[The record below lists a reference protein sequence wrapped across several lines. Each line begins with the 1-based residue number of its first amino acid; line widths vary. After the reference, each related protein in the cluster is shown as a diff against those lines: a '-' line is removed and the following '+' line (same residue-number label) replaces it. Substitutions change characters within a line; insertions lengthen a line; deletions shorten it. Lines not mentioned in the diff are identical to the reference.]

1 MLISSYKNVHDKQD
15 IDIEIDSFLEGVQS
29 GRWQDIALEVR
40 NAPTKEIRDLK
51 KKTAPLVTPSGSFSE
66 RKVDS
71 LRKHSGFIAIDID
84 NLDDP
89 AAVKE
94 RIGANPY
101 FYSAFI
107 SISGNGLCLII
118 KIDGTRHLD
127 AFNGIA
133 AYLYN
138 EYQLIVDQSGKD
150 VSRARFVSYDPALI
164 LNTKSATFKKYLP
177 KKKEPK
183 HPKVMF
189 IKTDFD
195 AMIKQMDDKGLNLCE
210 DYSDWVRICYAL
222 VSEMQEEG
230 RDHFHTLSSHSSK
243 YNSLDCDSQFDACL
257 KNHNETKAK
266 KSSIGTIYFHAKQNG
281 IDVYSEHTKAI
292 ARYATSQ
299 KAAGLSKE
307 AIIETLEKQGGYSPE
322 DSKEIV
328 EQIVSKDIKFKSD
341 SVSTD
346 IAAFVNTYDLRK
358 NSITRNIELSGRP
371 IDDSDINS
379 IFLDSKA
386 VFKESSKDLVTSILF
401 SNRISTYNP
410 LHEFFEQDL
419 FQPINYKYPN
429 LDLLIRS
436 VKSDTPNYDMYIT
449 RWLISA
455 VASAYGI
462 HSPLVLIFSGQKQ
475 GTGKT
480 HWFRYLLPKEL
491 RYLFAESKMDAGKD
505 DEILMC
511 KKWFILD
518 DEYGGK
524 SKKEDK
530 RLKEL
535 TSKEFIN
542 VREPYGRVSLDLR
555 RLSVFCG
562 TTNETQILNDSTG
575 NRRQIPIHILD
586 IDHDLYNQCDKAALW
601 RELYFMF
608 QDGVQYTILKED
620 IEKLN
625 AATEMFKLSTPE
637 EDLIHKKLQPGTTSG
652 EWMSLTE
659 IQQYLMLETKF
670 NYLNTHRIGTM
681 LSLLGFVK
689 DRKTMGGSK
698 ITMYYVYKN
707 EIYVD
712 NPGHPYNF

>member
-1 MLISSYKNVHDKQD
+1 MLISHYKNIHDSQD
-15 IDIEIDSFLEGVQS
+15 TDIELASFLEGVQS
-29 GRWQDIALEVR
+29 GKWQDIVFDVR
-40 NAPTKEIRDLK
+40 NAPTKEIKDLK
-51 KKTAPLVTPSGSFSE
+51 KKSAPLVTISGSFSA
-66 RKVDS
+66 RKDDA
-71 LRKHSGFIAIDID
+71 LRQHSGFIAIDID
-84 NLDDP
+84 NLEDAQATKD
-89 AAVKE
+89 
-94 RIGANPY
+94 RIGADPY
-101 FYSAFI
+101 IYACFL
-107 SISGNGLCLII
+107 SIGGNGLCLIV

-138 EYQLIVDQSGKD
+138 EYQIIVDQSGKN
-150 VSRARFVSYDPALI
+150 VSRARFVSYDPFMLM
-164 LNTKSATFKKYLP
+164 NTKSAIFKKYLP
-177 KKKEPK
+177 KKKEQK
-183 HPKVMF
+183 YPKVMV

-195 AMIKQMDDKGLNLCE
+195 AMIKQMDEKGINLCE

-222 VSEMQEEG
+222 IQEFQEQG

-266 KSSIGTIYFHAKQNG
+266 KSSIGTIYYHAKQNG
-281 IDVYSEHTKAI
+281 IDIYSEHTKAI
-292 ARYATSQ
+292 ARFTTSQ
-299 KAAGLSKE
+299 KAAGLSADSIVKS
-307 AIIETLEKQGGYSPE
+307 LEVSGYTPE
-322 DSKEIV
+322 ESKEIV

-341 SVSTD
+341 SISTD
-346 IAAFVNTYDLRK
+346 IAAFVNTYDLRR
-358 NSITRNIELSGRP
+358 NLITRNIELNGKP
-371 IDDSDINS
+371 IDDNDINS

-401 SNRISTYNP
+401 SNRINTYNP

-419 FQPINYKYPN
+419 FQPLNLVYPN
-429 LDLLIRS
+429 IDLLIRS

-449 RWLISA
+449 RWLLSA

-462 HSPLVLIFSGQKQ
+462 HSPLVLIFCGEKQ

-542 VREPYGRVSLDLR
+542 VREPYGRVSLDIR
-555 RLSVFCG
+555 RLAVFCG
-562 TTNETQILNDSTG
+562 TSNETQLLNDPTG
-575 NRRQIPIHILD
+575 NRRQIPLHILD
-586 IDHDLYNQCDKAALW
+586 IDHELYNQCDKAQLW
-601 RELYFMF
+601 RELFHMF
-608 QDGVQYTILKED
+608 QAGCEYTILKED
-620 IEKLN
+620 IIKLN
-625 AATEMFKLSTPE
+625 QATEMFKLSTPE
-637 EDLIHKKLQPGTTSG
+637 DDLINKKLSPTSETSIG
-652 EWMSLTE
+652 EWMSLTD

-670 NYLNTHRIGTM
+670 NYLNTQRIGSILTT
-681 LSLLGFVK
+681 LGFIKERRGKRGQLV
-689 DRKTMGGSK
+689 M
-698 ITMYYVYKN
+698 MYNIFKN
-707 EIYVD
+707 FE
-712 NPGHPYNF
+712 

>member
-1 MLISSYKNVHDKQD
+1 MLISSYKNIHDSQD
-15 IDIEIDSFLEGVQS
+15 TDIELASFLEGVQS
-29 GRWQDIALEVR
+29 GKWQDIVFDVR
-40 NAPTKEIRDLK
+40 NAPTKEIKDLK
-51 KKTAPLVTPSGSFSE
+51 KKTASLVTISGSFSA
-66 RKVDS
+66 RKDDAI
-71 LRKHSGFIAIDID
+71 RQHSNLIAIDID
-84 NLDDP
+84 NLEDAQSTKD
-89 AAVKE
+89 
-94 RIGANPY
+94 RIGADPY
-101 FYSAFI
+101 LYAAFL
-107 SISGNGLCLII
+107 SIGGNGLCLII

-138 EYQLIVDQSGKD
+138 EYQLIVDQSGKN
-150 VSRARFVSYDPALI
+150 VSRARFVSYDPFML
-164 LNTKSATFKKYLP
+164 LNTKSATFKKYLA
-177 KKKEPK
+177 KKKEVK
-183 HPKVMF
+183 HPKVMV

-195 AMIKQMDDKGLNLCE
+195 AMIKQMDEKGINLCE

-222 VSEMQEEG
+222 VQEFQEQG
-230 RDHFHTLSSHSSK
+230 REYFHTLSSHSSK
-243 YNSLDCDSQFDACL
+243 YNSLDCDSQFTACL
-257 KNHNETKAK
+257 KNHSETKSK
-266 KSSIGTIYFHAKQNG
+266 KSTIGTIYFHAKQNG
-281 IDVYSEHTKAI
+281 IDIYSEHTKAI
-292 ARYATSQ
+292 ARFTTSQ

-307 AIIETLEKQGGYSPE
+307 AIIETLEKQGGFSAE

-346 IAAFVNTYDLRK
+346 IAAFINTFDLRR
-358 NSITRNIELSGRP
+358 NLITRNIELNGKP
-371 IDDSDINS
+371 IDDNDINS

-401 SNRISTYNP
+401 SNRIHTYNP
-410 LHEFFEQDL
+410 LHEFFEQEL
-419 FQPINYKYPN
+419 FQPTNFQYPN
-429 LDLLIRS
+429 LQLLLAS
-436 VKSDTPNYDMYIT
+436 VKSDTPNADMYIT
-449 RWLISA
+449 RWLLSA

-462 HSPLVLIFSGQKQ
+462 HSPLVLIFCGEKQ

-542 VREPYGRVSLDLR
+542 VREPYGRVSLDIR
-555 RLSVFCG
+555 RLAVFCG
-562 TTNETQILNDSTG
+562 TSNETQLLNDPTG
-575 NRRQIPIHILD
+575 NRRQIPLHILD

-601 RELYFMF
+601 RELFHMF
-608 QDGVQYTILKED
+608 QAGCEYTILKED
-620 IEKLN
+620 IIKLN
-625 AATEMFKLSTPE
+625 EATEMFKLSTPE
-637 EDLIHKKLQPGTTSG
+637 DDLINKKLSPSSETSIG

-659 IQQYLMLETKF
+659 IQQYLILETKF
-670 NYLNTHRIGTM
+670 TYLNTQRIGSILTQ
-681 LSLLGFVK
+681 LGF
-689 DRKTMGGSK
+689 RKERRGPRGQKVM
-698 ITMYYVYKN
+698 MYNIFRNY
-707 EIYVD
+707 D
-712 NPGHPYNF
+712 

>member
-40 NAPTKEIRDLK
+40 SAPTKEIKDLK

-66 RKVDS
+66 RKVDC

-94 RIGANPY
+94 RIGTNPY

-150 VSRARFVSYDPALI
+150 VSRARFVSYDPFLL

-177 KKKEPK
+177 KKKEQK

-222 VSEMQEEG
+222 VSELQEQG

-346 IAAFVNTYDLRK
+346 IAAFVNTYDLKK
-358 NSITRNIELSGRP
+358 NVITRKIELDGKA
-371 IDDSDINS
+371 IDDSDLNS

-386 VFKESSKDLVTSILF
+386 VFKESTKDLITSIIF
-401 SNRISTYNP
+401 SNRVPSYNP
-410 LHEFFEQDL
+410 LHEFFEEQL
-419 FQPINYKYPN
+419 FEYDNDNWPN
-429 LDLLIRS
+429 LKLLMSS
-436 VKSDTPNYDMYIT
+436 VVSDTQEADFFIL
-449 RWLISA
+449 RWLLSV
-455 VASAYGI
+455 VASAYG
-462 HSPLVLIFSGQKQ
+462 HKSELVLVFCGEKQ

-480 HWFRYLLPKEL
+480 HWFRYLLPKKL
-491 RYLFAESKMDAGKD
+491 RYLYAESKMDAGKD

-511 KKWFILD
+511 GKLLIND

-542 VREPYGRVSLDLR
+542 VREPYGRVSVDLK

-562 TTNETQILNDSTG
+562 TSNETQILSDATG
-575 NRRQIPIHILD
+575 NRRIMPIHINE
-586 IDHDLYNQCDKAALW
+586 IDHDFYNQCDKEGLW
-601 RELYFMF
+601 RELFCMF
-608 QDGVQYTILKED
+608 QMGAEYTILKED
-620 IEKLN
+620 IDRLN
-625 AATEMFKLSTPE
+625 AATEMYKISTPE
-637 EDLIHKKLQPGTTSG
+637 DDLIHKKFTPGSATSYG
-652 EWMSLTE
+652 EWMSLTD
-659 IQQYLMLETKF
+659 IQQYLMMETKF
-670 NYLNTHRIGTM
+670 NYLNTNRIGQILT
-681 LSLLGFVK
+681 SLGFIK
-689 DRKTMGGSK
+689 ERRGSRDQRVM
-698 ITMYYVYKN
+698 MYYVTRN
-707 EIYVD
+707 LI
-712 NPGHPYNF
+712 

>member
-1 MLISSYKNVHDKQD
+1 MLISSYKNIHDSQD
-15 IDIEIDSFLEGVQS
+15 TDIELASFLEGVQS
-29 GRWQDIALEVR
+29 GKWQDIVFDVR
-40 NAPTKEIRDLK
+40 NAPTKEIKDLK
-51 KKTAPLVTPSGSFSE
+51 KKTAPLVTISGSFSA
-66 RKVDS
+66 RKDDAI
-71 LRKHSGFIAIDID
+71 RQHSGFIAIDID
-84 NLDDP
+84 NLEDAQATKD
-89 AAVKE
+89 
-94 RIGANPY
+94 RIGADPY
-101 FYSAFI
+101 LYAAFL
-107 SISGNGLCLII
+107 SIGGNGLCLII

-138 EYQLIVDQSGKD
+138 EYQLIVDQSGKN
-150 VSRARFVSYDPALI
+150 VSRARFVSYDPFML
-164 LNTKSATFKKYLP
+164 LNTKSAIFKKYLP

-183 HPKVMF
+183 HPKVMV

-195 AMIKQMDDKGLNLCE
+195 AMIKQMDEKGINLCE

-222 VSEMQEEG
+222 VQEFQEQG
-230 RDHFHTLSSHSSK
+230 RDYFHTLSSHSSK
-243 YNSLDCDSQFDACL
+243 YNSLDCDSQFTACL
-257 KNHNETKAK
+257 KNHSETKSK

-281 IDVYSEHTKAI
+281 IDIYSEHTKAI
-292 ARYATSQ
+292 ARFTTSQ
-299 KAAGLSKE
+299 KAAGLAKE
-307 AIIETLEKQGGYSPE
+307 AIIETLEKQGGFSPE
-322 DSKEIV
+322 DSTEIV

-346 IAAFVNTYDLRK
+346 IAAYVNTFDLRK

-449 RWLISA
+449 RWLLSA

-462 HSPLVLIFSGQKQ
+462 HSPLVLIFCGEKQ

-555 RLSVFCG
+555 RLAVFCG
-562 TTNETQILNDSTG
+562 TSNETQLLNDPTG
-575 NRRQIPIHILD
+575 NRRQIPLHILD

-601 RELYFMF
+601 RELYALF
-608 QDGVQYTILKED
+608 QTGAEYTILKED
-620 IEKLN
+620 IAKLN
-625 AATEMFKLSTPE
+625 ASTEMFKLSTPE
-637 EDLIHKKLQPGTTSG
+637 DDLINKKISPSSETSIG
-652 EWMSLTE
+652 EWMSLTDL
-659 IQQYLMLETKF
+659 QQYLMLETKF
-670 NYLNTHRIGTM
+670 TYLNIQRIGSILT
-681 LSLLGFVK
+681 SLGF
-689 DRKTMGGSK
+689 RKERRGPRGQLVM
-698 ITMYYVYKN
+698 MYNIFRNY
-707 EIYVD
+707 D
-712 NPGHPYNF
+712 

>member
-40 NAPTKEIRDLK
+40 NAPNKEIKDLK

-66 RKVDS
+66 RKVDC

-89 AAVKE
+89 AAVKQ
-94 RIGANPY
+94 RIGANNY
-101 FYSAFI
+101 LYSAFI

-150 VSRARFVSYDPALI
+150 VSRARFVSYDPFLL

-222 VSEMQEEG
+222 ISEMQEQG

-257 KNHNETKAK
+257 KNHSISKGK
-266 KSSIGTIYFHAKQNG
+266 KSTIGTIYYHAKQNG
-281 IDVYSEHTKAI
+281 IDIYSEHTKAI
-292 ARYATSQ
+292 ARFTTSQ
-299 KAAGLSKE
+299 KAAGLSADSIVKS
-307 AIIETLEKQGGYSPE
+307 LEVSGYSPE

-346 IAAFVNTYDLRK
+346 IAAYVNTFDLRK

-436 VKSDTPNYDMYIT
+436 VKSDTPNFDMYIT
-449 RWLISA
+449 RWLLSA

-462 HSPLVLIFSGQKQ
+462 HSPLVLIFCGEKQ

-480 HWFRYLLPKEL
+480 HWFRYILPKEL

-555 RLSVFCG
+555 RLAVFCG
-562 TTNETQILNDSTG
+562 TSNETQLLNDPTG
-575 NRRQIPIHILD
+575 NRRQIPLHILD

-601 RELYFMF
+601 RELYALY
-608 QDGVQYTILKED
+608 QTGAEYTILKED
-620 IEKLN
+620 IAKLN
-625 AATEMFKLSTPE
+625 ASTEMFKLSTPE
-637 EDLIHKKLQPGTTSG
+637 EDLIHKKIQPGGLTSYG
-652 EWMSLTE
+652 EWMSLTD
-659 IQQYLMLETKF
+659 IQQYLMVETKF
-670 NYLNTHRIGTM
+670 NYLNTQRIGSILTA
-681 LSLLGFVK
+681 LGFQK
-689 DRKTMGGSK
+689 ERRFLNQSK
-698 ITMYYVYKN
+698 VMMYF
-707 EIYVD
+707 ISR
-712 NPGHPYNF
+712 NPIVGQPWTAY

>member
-1 MLISSYKNVHDKQD
+1 MLISHYKNIHDSQD
-15 IDIEIDSFLEGVQS
+15 TDIELASFLEGVQT
-29 GRWQDIALEVR
+29 GKWQDIVFDVR
-40 NAPTKEIRDLK
+40 NAPTKEIKDLK
-51 KKTAPLVTPSGSFSE
+51 KKTAPLVTVSGSFSA
-66 RKVDS
+66 RKDDA
-71 LRKHSGFIAIDID
+71 LRKHSNFIAIDID
-84 NLDDP
+84 NLED
-89 AAVKE
+89 ASETKK
-94 RIGANPY
+94 RIGNDAY
-101 FYSAFI
+101 IYACFI
-107 SISGNGLCLII
+107 SIGGNGLCLIV

-138 EYQLIVDQSGKD
+138 EYQLIVDQSGKN
-150 VSRARFVSYDPALI
+150 VSRARFVSYDPFML
-164 LNTKSATFKKYLP
+164 LNTKSTTFKKYLP
-177 KKKEPK
+177 KKKEQK
-183 HPKVMF
+183 HPKVMV

-195 AMIKQMDDKGLNLCE
+195 AMIKQMDEKGINLCE
-210 DYSDWVRICYAL
+210 DYSDWVKICYAL
-222 VSEMQEEG
+222 VQEFQEQG
-230 RDHFHTLSSHSSK
+230 RDYFHTLSSHSSK
-243 YNSLDCDSQFDACL
+243 YNSIDCDSQFDACL
-257 KNHNETKAK
+257 KNHSETKSK
-266 KSSIGTIYFHAKQNG
+266 KSTINSIYYHAKQNG

-292 ARYATSQ
+292 ARFTTSQ
-299 KAAGLSKE
+299 KAAGLSADSIVKS
-307 AIIETLEKQGGYSPE
+307 LEVSGYSPE

-328 EQIVSKDIKFKSD
+328 EQIVSKDIKFKSE

-346 IAAFVNTYDLRK
+346 IAAYVNTFDLRK
-358 NSITRNIELSGRP
+358 NLITRNIELNGKP
-371 IDDSDINS
+371 IDDNDINS

-386 VFKESSKDLVTSILF
+386 LFKESSKDLVTSILF
-401 SNRISTYNP
+401 SNRINTYNP

-419 FQPINYKYPN
+419 FQPINFRYPN

-449 RWLISA
+449 RWLLSA

-462 HSPLVLIFSGQKQ
+462 HSPLVLIFCGEKQ

-542 VREPYGRVSLDLR
+542 VREPYGRVSLDIR
-555 RLSVFCG
+555 RLAVFCG
-562 TTNETQILNDSTG
+562 TSNETQLLNDPTG
-575 NRRQIPIHILD
+575 NRRQIPLHILD

-601 RELYFMF
+601 RELYCQF
-608 QDGVQYTILKED
+608 QAGCEYTILKED
-620 IEKLN
+620 IIKLN
-625 AATEMFKLSTPE
+625 QATEMFKLSTPE
-637 EDLIHKKLQPGTTSG
+637 DDLINKKISPGSETSVG
-652 EWMSLTE
+652 EWMSLTD

-670 NYLNTHRIGTM
+670 TYLNTQRIGSILTT
-681 LSLLGFVK
+681 LGF
-689 DRKTMGGSK
+689 RKERRGKRGQLVM
-698 ITMYYVYKN
+698 MYNIYKN
-707 EIYVD
+707 FE
-712 NPGHPYNF
+712 